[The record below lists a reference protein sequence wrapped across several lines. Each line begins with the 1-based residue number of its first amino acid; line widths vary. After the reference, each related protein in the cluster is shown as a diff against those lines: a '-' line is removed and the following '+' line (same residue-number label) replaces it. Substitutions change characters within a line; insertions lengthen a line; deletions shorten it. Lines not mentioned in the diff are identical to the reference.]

1 MKRIGILAVLM
12 LSAMPLFAQKA
23 GRDNAALRELWSQFE
38 SAFNQYDAQRVAS
51 LYAPDGDRINADFEL
66 ARGRAEIANQYEK
79 EFARRKADASTIPF
93 HASLTIRLLGTDT
106 AILDGEWEGFRTGK
120 KVRGQFTVI
129 AKTGPGGW
137 QIAAGRVRGV
147 KEL

>member
-1 MKRIGILAVLM
+1 MKRIGILAVLA
-12 LSAMPLFAQKA
+12 LFAMPLFAQNA
-23 GRDNAALRELWSQFE
+23 GRDEAALRELWGQFE

-79 EFARRKADASTIPF
+79 EFARRKTDPSTVPL
-93 HASLTIRLLGTDT
+93 HARLTIRLLGADT
-106 AILDGEWEGFRTGK
+106 AILDGEWEGFQTGK
-120 KVRGQFTVI
+120 KVRGQFTAI
-129 AKTGPGGW
+129 AKKGPGGW
-137 QIAAGRVRGV
+137 QVAAGRVRGV

>member
-1 MKRIGILAVLM
+1 MRRIGILAVSTLF
-12 LSAMPLFAQKA
+12 AMPFFAQKA
-23 GRDNAALRELWSQFE
+23 DRDEPALRKLWSQFDR
-38 SAFNQYDAQRVAS
+38 AFNQYNAQKVAS

-66 ARGRAEIANQYEK
+66 ARGRSEIANQYEK
-79 EFARRKADASTIPF
+79 EFAMRKADASTVPI
-93 HASLTIRLLGTDT
+93 HARLTIRLLGADT

-129 AKTGPGGW
+129 ARKGPGGW
-137 QIAAGRVRGV
+137 QIAAGRSRGV